1 MKASHGQGF
10 APSGDL
16 PVSYRE
22 KQILLSPG
30 LTTAQ
35 SRENQSARWAGS

>member
-1 MKASHGQGF
+1 MKASCAQGF

-16 PVSYRE
+16 PVSHRE

-30 LTTAQ
+30 LTTTQ
-35 SRENQSARWAGS
+35 SRENQSTRWAGS